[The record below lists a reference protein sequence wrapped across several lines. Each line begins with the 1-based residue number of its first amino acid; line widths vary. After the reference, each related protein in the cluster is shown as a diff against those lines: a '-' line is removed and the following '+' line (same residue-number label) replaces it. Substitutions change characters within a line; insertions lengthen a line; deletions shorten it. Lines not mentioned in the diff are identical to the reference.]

1 MSDYKTA
8 VSVGSSKGTPIGLS
22 PGSDYNNYIHIMGRI
37 TLSLGFLLSVLPP
50 LLLWL
55 SFGIFPP
62 LKNLATGIF
71 NITVLMLPVSIVE
84 VLTFAPIL
92 GAGALY
98 MAYLTGNLTN
108 LKIPCAATA
117 IEAVEVKPSTPE
129 GDIIANIAIAGS
141 VLAYEF
147 IIVIGVLLIIPVA
160 TQLNN
165 PAIKPAFDQILP
177 ALFGAIGAFYILKE
191 WRLAVAPLISAILL
205 SFVHQPSITI
215 PVCVVI
221 SILAARFM
229 YKKNWIKSS
238 EKIEG

>member
-1 MSDYKTA
+1 VNGMSNNKTA
-8 VSVGSSKGTPIGLS
+8 TSRGTSTGIFLES
-22 PGSDYNNYIHIMGRI
+22 NYENNIHVMGRI
-37 TLSLGFLLSVLPP
+37 TLSLGFLFSVLPP

-55 SFGIFPP
+55 TYGIFPP
-62 LKNLATGIF
+62 LSNLFKGIIS
-71 NITVLMLPVSIVE
+71 ITSLMLPVSIVE
-84 VLTFAPIL
+84 IITFAPIL

-141 VLAYEF
+141 VIAYEF
-147 IIVIGVLLIIPVA
+147 IIIIGVLLIIPVT

-165 PAIKPAFDQILP
+165 PVLKPAFDQILP

-191 WRLAVAPLISAILL
+191 WKLAVAPIIAAILL
-205 SFVHQPSITI
+205 SFVKQPSISI
-215 PVCVVI
+215 PVCVLI
-221 SILAARFM
+221 SVLAARFL
-229 YKKNWIKSS
+229 YKKNLIKSS

>member
-1 MSDYKTA
+1 MSENKTA
-8 VSVGSSKGTPIGLS
+8 LSGGTSTELS
-22 PGSDYNNYIHIMGRI
+22 PGSNYENYIHVMGRI
-37 TLSLGFLLSVLPP
+37 TLSLGFLFSVLPP

-55 SFGIFPP
+55 TYRIFPP
-62 LKNLATGIF
+62 LNSLIKGIIG
-71 NITVLMLPVSIVE
+71 ITSLMLPVSIVE

-141 VLAYEF
+141 VIAYEF
-147 IIVIGVLLIIPVA
+147 IIIIGVLLIIPV
-160 TQLNN
+160 TIHLNN
-165 PAIKPAFDQILP
+165 PVIKPAFDQILP

-191 WRLAVAPLISAILL
+191 WKLAVAPIIAAILL
-205 SFVHQPSITI
+205 SFVKQPSITI
-215 PVCVVI
+215 PVCVGI
-221 SILAARFM
+221 SILAARFL
-229 YKKNWIKSS
+229 YKKNLIKSS